1 MPKLTKKAI
10 RYGRTDGRT
19 DPNYRKASLLK
30 RIFSNPHKKITGCLF
45 NRGELQRPPPKP
57 IKVQKGYR
65 PFRVKHRVNSLLKLK
80 L

>member
-10 RYGRTDGRT
+10 CYGRTDGPTDGRT

-45 NRGELQRPPPKP
+45 NRGELQRPPPNLLRSR
-57 IKVQKGYR
+57 KGTDR
-65 PFRVKHRVNSLLKLK
+65 LGLNIE
-80 L
+80 